1 MAEETTTTE
10 VQELESLE
18 KQNQENLAEVNSADQ
33 QSAEESKI
41 VEKDGELYLQTEEG
55 TEEPE
60 TDSSEDEQTGKDN
73 QSVSS
78 ESEKTEVE
86 EPEAYQSKS
95 RQDIID
101 MHLNATK
108 KIGEQGDELGKL
120 RKSEDVENMSTEEL
134 KSKFSADDLRK
145 GYEAEK
151 AVLAGLDPVMDEDKY
166 IEQTALVDQIQTDW
180 LEKNQQ
186 EIIERKFNTSD
197 NEEFIET
204 QRAKYEKGGIEISSD
219 DFDAVTE
226 MAQNYV
232 ENGKL
237 TDRGYTKA
245 MLDKFGTE
253 QVLKFYSMSGEKK
266 ARSDISSAASKDQ
279 TKVEIKGSG
288 KNAKMIRL
296 GDLSYNEMNKA
307 LEGLSMEELQ
317 ELSNKFNR

>member
-18 KQNQENLAEVNSADQ
+18 KQNQENLAEVDSADQ

-86 EPEAYQSKS
+86 EPEAYQAKS

-134 KSKFSADDLRK
+134 KSKFSADDLRQ

-204 QRAKYEKGGIEISSD
+204 QRAKYEKGGIEISDD

-307 LEGLSMEELQ
+307 LEGLSVEELQ

>member
-41 VEKDGELYLQTEEG
+41 VEKDVELYLQTEEG
-55 TEEPE
+55 TEEQE

-134 KSKFSADDLRK
+134 KSRFSADDLRK

-204 QRAKYEKGGIEISSD
+204 QRAKYEKGGIEISDD

-307 LEGLSMEELQ
+307 LEGLSVEELQ

>member
-18 KQNQENLAEVNSADQ
+18 KQNQENLAEVDSADQ

-86 EPEAYQSKS
+86 EPEAYQAKS

-134 KSKFSADDLRK
+134 KSKFSADDLRQ

-204 QRAKYEKGGIEISSD
+204 QRAKYEKGGIEISDD

>member
-18 KQNQENLAEVNSADQ
+18 KQNQENLAEVDSADQ

-86 EPEAYQSKS
+86 EPEAYQAKS

-134 KSKFSADDLRK
+134 KSRFSADDLRK

-204 QRAKYEKGGIEISSD
+204 QRTKYEKGGIEISDD

-307 LEGLSMEELQ
+307 LEGLSVEELQ

>member
-134 KSKFSADDLRK
+134 KSRFSADDLRQ

-204 QRAKYEKGGIEISSD
+204 QRAKYEKGGIEISGD

-288 KNAKMIRL
+288 KNAKMVRL
-296 GDLSYNEMNKA
+296 GDLSKNEMNEA
-307 LEGLSMEELQ
+307 LENLSLEELQ
-317 ELSNKFNR
+317 ELSNKYNR

>member
-18 KQNQENLAEVNSADQ
+18 KQNQENLAEVDSADQ

-86 EPEAYQSKS
+86 EPEAYQAKS

-134 KSKFSADDLRK
+134 KSRFSADDLRK

-204 QRAKYEKGGIEISSD
+204 QRAKYEKGGIEISDD

-226 MAQNYV
+226 MAQSYV

-307 LEGLSMEELQ
+307 LEGLSVEELQ

>member
-86 EPEAYQSKS
+86 EPEAYQAKS

-108 KIGEQGDELGKL
+108 KIGEQGEELGYL
-120 RKSEDVENMSTEEL
+120 RQSEDVENMSTEEL
-134 KSKFSADDLRK
+134 KSRFSADDLRK

-204 QRAKYEKGGIEISSD
+204 QRAKYEKGGIEISDD

-307 LEGLSMEELQ
+307 LEGLSVEELQ

>member
-18 KQNQENLAEVNSADQ
+18 KQNQENLAEVDSADQ

-86 EPEAYQSKS
+86 EPEAYQAKS

-134 KSKFSADDLRK
+134 KSRFSADDLRK

-204 QRAKYEKGGIEISSD
+204 QRAKYEKGGIEISDD

-288 KNAKMIRL
+288 KNAKLVRL
-296 GDLSYNEMNKA
+296 NDLPEREMNKA
-307 LEGLSMEELQ
+307 LDNLGLKELQ
-317 ELSNKFNR
+317 ELSNKYNR

>member
-18 KQNQENLAEVNSADQ
+18 KQNQENLAEVDSADQ

-86 EPEAYQSKS
+86 EPEAYQAKS

-134 KSKFSADDLRK
+134 KSRFSADDLRK

-204 QRAKYEKGGIEISSD
+204 QRAKYEKGGIEISDD

-288 KNAKMIRL
+288 KNAKMVRL

-307 LEGLSMEELQ
+307 LEGLSVEELQ
-317 ELSNKFNR
+317 ELSNKYNR

>member
-10 VQELESLE
+10 TQELESLE
-18 KQNQENLAEVNSADQ
+18 QQNQQTLAEIDSADQ
-33 QSAEESKI
+33 QPAEESRV

-60 TDSSEDEQTGKDN
+60 AAPSKDGQTDKDN
-73 QSVSS
+73 QSVSTD
-78 ESEKTEVE
+78 SEKQEVG

-95 RQDIID
+95 REEIID

-120 RKSEDVENMSTEEL
+120 RKSEDVNDLSTDELMSRL
-134 KSKFSADDLRK
+134 SASDLRK

-166 IEQTALVDQIQTDW
+166 IEQTALVDQLQTDW
-180 LEKNQQ
+180 LEKNQH
-186 EIIERKFNTSD
+186 EIIEHKFNSTD

-204 QRAKYEKGGIEISSD
+204 QREKYKKGGIEISDD
-219 DFDAVTE
+219 DFKAVTE
-226 MAQNYV
+226 KAQDYI

-245 MLDKFGTE
+245 MLDRFGTD
-253 QVLKFYSMSGEKK
+253 QVLKFYAMSGEKK
-266 ARSDISSAASKDQ
+266 ARSEISSAASKDQ

-288 KNAKMIRL
+288 KNAKLVRL
-296 GDLSYNEMNKA
+296 NDLPEREMNKA
-307 LEGLSMEELQ
+307 LDNLGLKELQ
-317 ELSNKFNR
+317 ELSNKYNR

>member
-86 EPEAYQSKS
+86 EPEAYQAKS

-134 KSKFSADDLRK
+134 KSRFSADDLRK

-204 QRAKYEKGGIEISSD
+204 QRAKYEKGGIEISDD

-226 MAQNYV
+226 MAQSYV

-288 KNAKMIRL
+288 KNAKMVRL

-307 LEGLSMEELQ
+307 LEGLSVEELQ

>member
-18 KQNQENLAEVNSADQ
+18 KQNQENLAEVDSADQ

-41 VEKDGELYLQTEEG
+41 VEKNGELYLQTEEG

-60 TDSSEDEQTGKDN
+60 TDSSEDGQTGKDN

-86 EPEAYQSKS
+86 EPEAYQAKS

-134 KSKFSADDLRK
+134 KSRFSADDLRQ

-197 NEEFIET
+197 NEEFIKT
-204 QRAKYEKGGIEISSD
+204 QREKYEKGGIEISGD

-288 KNAKMIRL
+288 KNAKMVRL
-296 GDLSYNEMNKA
+296 GDLSKNEMNEA
-307 LEGLSMEELQ
+307 LENLSLEELQ
-317 ELSNKFNR
+317 ELSNKYNR

>member
-18 KQNQENLAEVNSADQ
+18 KQNQENLAEVDSADQ

-86 EPEAYQSKS
+86 EPEAYQAKS

-134 KSKFSADDLRK
+134 KSRFSADDLRK

-204 QRAKYEKGGIEISSD
+204 QRAKYEKGGIEISDD

-307 LEGLSMEELQ
+307 LEGLSVEELQ

>member
-18 KQNQENLAEVNSADQ
+18 KQNQENLAEVDSADQ

-86 EPEAYQSKS
+86 EPEAYQAKS

-134 KSKFSADDLRK
+134 KSRFSADDLRQ

-204 QRAKYEKGGIEISSD
+204 QRAKYEKGGIEISDD

-288 KNAKMIRL
+288 KNAKMVRL

-307 LEGLSMEELQ
+307 LEGLSVEELQ

>member
-18 KQNQENLAEVNSADQ
+18 KQNQENLAEVDSADQ

-134 KSKFSADDLRK
+134 KSRFSADDLRK

-204 QRAKYEKGGIEISSD
+204 QRAKYEKGGIEISDD

-307 LEGLSMEELQ
+307 LEGLSVEELQ

>member
-60 TDSSEDEQTGKDN
+60 TDSSEDAQTGKDN

-204 QRAKYEKGGIEISSD
+204 QRAKYEKGGIEISDD

-307 LEGLSMEELQ
+307 LEGLSVEELQ

>member
-1 MAEETTTTE
+1 M
-10 VQELESLE
+10 
-18 KQNQENLAEVNSADQ
+18 
-33 QSAEESKI
+33 
-41 VEKDGELYLQTEEG
+41 
-55 TEEPE
+55 
-60 TDSSEDEQTGKDN
+60 
-73 QSVSS
+73 SS

-134 KSKFSADDLRK
+134 KSRFSADDLRK

-204 QRAKYEKGGIEISSD
+204 QRAKYEKGGIEISDD

-307 LEGLSMEELQ
+307 LEGLSVEELQ

>member
-18 KQNQENLAEVNSADQ
+18 KQNQENLAEVDSADQ

-86 EPEAYQSKS
+86 EPEAYQAKS

-134 KSKFSADDLRK
+134 KSRFSADDLRK

-204 QRAKYEKGGIEISSD
+204 QRAKYEKGGIEISDD

-288 KNAKMIRL
+288 KNAKMVRL

-307 LEGLSMEELQ
+307 LEGLSVEELQ